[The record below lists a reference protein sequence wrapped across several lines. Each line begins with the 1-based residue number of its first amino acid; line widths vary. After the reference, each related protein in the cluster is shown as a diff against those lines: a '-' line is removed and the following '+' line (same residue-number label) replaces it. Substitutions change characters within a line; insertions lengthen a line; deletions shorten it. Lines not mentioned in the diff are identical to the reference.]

1 VSARSETCIA
11 TLFFSRGVPMLLA
24 GDELGRTQQGN
35 NNAYCQDNEIS
46 WVDWGR
52 MDWDLA
58 AFVQKISALRRELPI
73 FRAAK
78 YLHDITW
85 LTPHGGPMS
94 EADWSLPYGRCL
106 GALFGDE
113 VLLLLNSHDGD
124 IPFALPEGA
133 WQLALDTAGEA
144 EQILEGTYLLQSR
157 SLALLLKPRP

>member
-1 VSARSETCIA
+1 
-11 TLFFSRGVPMLLA
+11 MLLA

-46 WVDWGR
+46 WLDWAR
-52 MDWDLA
+52 MDWDLV
-58 AFVQKISALRRELPI
+58 AFVQKISALRRELAI

-113 VLLLLNSHDGD
+113 ALLLLNAHDGD
-124 IPFALPEGA
+124 IPFELPEGA
-133 WQLALDTAGEA
+133 WQLALDTAGDP
-144 EQILEGTYLLQSR
+144 EQILEGSYLLQPR
-157 SLALLLKPRP
+157 SVALLLKPRP